1 VKISRLLVLVAF
13 MGISCSVALADG
25 TDPVMKLGGG
35 GSSEILTSNTF
46 SFSFTQTSP
55 PQTSFF
61 IDFINNTG
69 TRVTTLDL
77 LITGSAGLV
86 FSCDNTIDPYFT
98 NCGTTLQDNGK
109 YLMSF
114 FGLDATHLG
123 IPFATKIVCGD
134 GEEGFEDDEDGGEN
148 TCTATPILSDFGI
161 TVAVGD
167 MAPGQSFS
175 VAGTLVAPEPS
186 SVVLLLAGGLLFLL
200 YKRSGFA
207 I

>member
-1 VKISRLLVLVAF
+1 

-69 TRVTTLDL
+69 TRVTALDL
-77 LITGSAGLV
+77 LITGSTGLV

-109 YLMSF
+109 YLIAF

-123 IPFATKIVCGD
+123 IPFATKITCDD
-134 GEEGFEDDEDGGEN
+134 GEDGFEDDGDGAN

-186 SVVLLLAGGLLFLL
+186 SMVLVLAGGLLFLL

-207 I
+207 L

>member
-35 GSSEILTSNTF
+35 GGSEVLTTNTF

-69 TRVTTLDL
+69 TRMTALDL

-109 YLMSF
+109 YLISF
-114 FGLDATHLG
+114 FGLDGTHMG
-123 IPFATKIVCGD
+123 IPFATKVVCSD
-134 GEEGFEDDEDGGEN
+134 GLEEFEDEGS
-148 TCTATPILSDFGI
+148 TSCTATPLLSDFGI
-161 TVAVGD
+161 TVGVTD

-207 I
+207 L

>member
-1 VKISRLLVLVAF
+1 

-123 IPFATKIVCGD
+123 ITFATKIVCGD

>member
-1 VKISRLLVLVAF
+1 MKISRLLVLVAF
-13 MGISCSVALADG
+13 MGISCSAALADG

-35 GSSEILTSNTF
+35 GNSEILTTNTF
-46 SFSFTQTSP
+46 SFSFTQTNP

-69 TRVTTLDL
+69 TRMTALDL

-86 FSCDNTIDPYFT
+86 FTCDNTIDPYFT
-98 NCGTTLQDNGK
+98 NCGSSIQDSGQ
-109 YLMSF
+109 YLISF

-123 IPFATKIVCGD
+123 IPFATKIKCED
-134 GEEGFEDDEDGGEN
+134 GEDGFEDDDDGGPT

-161 TVAVGD
+161 TVGVGD

-186 SVVLLLAGGLLFLL
+186 SVVLLLAGGLLLLL
-200 YKRSGFA
+200 YKRSAFA